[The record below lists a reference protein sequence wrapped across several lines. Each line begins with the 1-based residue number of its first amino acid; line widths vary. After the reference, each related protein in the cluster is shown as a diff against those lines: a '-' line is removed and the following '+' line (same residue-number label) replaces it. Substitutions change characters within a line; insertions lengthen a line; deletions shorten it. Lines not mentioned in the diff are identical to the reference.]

1 MNNYLEQNYKMGN
14 KKLTIAI
21 DGHSSCGKSTVAKQ
35 LAKKLHYTYIDSGA
49 MYRLVTLFAMRNQL
63 IENDTVNTEELTKRI
78 DEIKID
84 FRYNEAKEQ
93 ADAYLNGELVE
104 DEIRSL
110 AVSNNVSIIAA
121 IKFVREKMVD
131 LQRELS
137 RNGGVVMDGRDI
149 GTVVFPNA
157 DLKIFMTAD
166 AEVRAERRFKELQ
179 AKGDNVTFKEIL
191 ENVKKRDFIDEN
203 RDESPLRKA
212 NDAIVLDN
220 SNFTPTEQLKWLE
233 QQVERVIVAK

>member
-1 MNNYLEQNYKMGN
+1 MNS

-49 MYRLVTLFAMRNQL
+49 MYRLVTLFAMRNKL
-63 IENDTVNTEELTKRI
+63 IENDVVNTAELANRLE
-78 DEIKID
+78 EIKID
-84 FRYNEAKEQ
+84 FRYNEAKQQ

-110 AVSNNVSIIAA
+110 AVSNNVSAIAT

-137 RNGGVVMDGRDI
+137 KSGGVVMDGRDI
-149 GTVVFPNA
+149 GTVVFPDA

-179 AKGDNVTFKEIL
+179 AKGDSVTFEEIL

-212 NDAIVLDN
+212 DDAIVLDN
-220 SNFTPTEQLKWLE
+220 SNFTPAQQLEWLE
-233 QQVERVIVAK
+233 QQVENIIAGK